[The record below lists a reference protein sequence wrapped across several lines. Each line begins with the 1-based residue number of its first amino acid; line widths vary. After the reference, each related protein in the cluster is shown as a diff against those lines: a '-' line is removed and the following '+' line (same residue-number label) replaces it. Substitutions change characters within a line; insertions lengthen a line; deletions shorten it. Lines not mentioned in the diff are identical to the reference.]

1 MDIKIRILL
10 IVVTIGCFLMLKRG
24 VKKGKLRSD
33 YMMGWLMA
41 SIGLIIISIF
51 PQIVYAI
58 SDIVG
63 IISPVNTV
71 FLVIIF
77 LLILLVYILFN
88 KVAELEEKQKN
99 IIQEISI
106 EKAKKE
112 VSINEK
118 TEDNSK

>member
-10 IVVTIGCFLMLKRG
+10 IVVTVVCFLMLKRG

-58 SDIVG
+58 SDALGIV
-63 IISPVNTV
+63 SPVNTV

-77 LLILLVYILFN
+77 ILIILVFVLFN
-88 KVAELEEKQKN
+88 KVAVLEEKQKN

-106 EKAKKE
+106 EKAKRE
-112 VSINEK
+112 ESGHEQ
-118 TEDNSK
+118 TTDNSK

>member
-1 MDIKIRILL
+1 MDIKIRVLL
-10 IVVTIGCFLMLKRG
+10 IIVTVTCFLMLKRG
-24 VKKGKLRSD
+24 VKRGKLRSD
-33 YMMGWLMA
+33 YMMGWLLA

-51 PQIVYAI
+51 PQIVYLI

-77 LLILLVYILFN
+77 ILIVLVYVLFN

-106 EKAKKE
+106 EKSNKE
-112 VSINEK
+112 VRKNEQSS
-118 TEDNSK
+118 DNEQ